1 MNINKKKLIAIV
13 GPTASGKTNLAI
25 DIANYYDCEI
35 ISADS
40 RQFYQEMN
48 IGTAKP
54 SENQLIDVKHHFI
67 NNLSVTDN
75 YTVGD
80 YKDEV
85 NAFLN
90 LYFNSNDYVVM
101 VGGSGLFIDAVIDG
115 IDDFPKVPKS
125 LRNKI
130 NSAFESKGI
139 EYLKDELKKL
149 DPKYYKIVD
158 LKNHRRI
165 IRALEVCC
173 FSDKPYSSFLNSSK
187 KNTKNYDVII
197 IGLCPRKDILE
208 IRINNRVDEM
218 INNGLVKEVK
228 SLLKYRYLNPLNT
241 VGYKELFEFFDG
253 LISLEDAIE
262 LIKLNTRKYSK
273 RQMTWFKKNKNI
285 LWFEKN
291 DKHLIER
298 LKKINN

>member
-13 GPTASGKTNLAI
+13 GPTASGKTDLAI

-90 LYFNSNDYVVM
+90 LYFNTNDYVVM
-101 VGGSGLFIDAVIDG
+101 VGGSGLFIDAVING

-130 NSAFESKGI
+130 NSDFEKKGI
-139 EYLKDELKKL
+139 DYLKDELKKL

-165 IRALEVCC
+165 IRALEVCY

-187 KNTKNYDVII
+187 KKAKKYDEII
-197 IGLCPRKDILE
+197 IGLNPRKEILE

-218 INNGLVKEVK
+218 INGGLIKEVK
-228 SLLKYRYLNPLNT
+228 SLLKYRDLNPLNT

-253 LISLEDAIE
+253 FISLKDAIE

-273 RQMTWFKKNKNI
+273 RQMTWFKKNKDI

-291 DKHLIER
+291 DKNLIEK

>member
-1 MNINKKKLIAIV
+1 
-13 GPTASGKTNLAI
+13 
-25 DIANYYDCEI
+25 
-35 ISADS
+35 
-40 RQFYQEMN
+40 MN

-90 LYFNSNDYVVM
+90 LYFNTNDYVVM
-101 VGGSGLFIDAVIDG
+101 VGGSGLFIDVVING

-130 NSAFESKGI
+130 NSDFEKKGI
-139 EYLKDELKKL
+139 DYLKDELKKL
-149 DPKYYKIVD
+149 DPKYYEVVD

-165 IRALEVCC
+165 IRALEVCY

-187 KNTKNYDVII
+187 KKAKKYDEII
-197 IGLCPRKDILE
+197 IGLNPRKEILE

-218 INNGLVKEVK
+218 INGGLIKEVK
-228 SLLKYRYLNPLNT
+228 SLLKYRDLNPLNT

-253 LISLEDAIE
+253 FISLKDAIE

-273 RQMTWFKKNKNI
+273 RQMTWFKKNKDI

-291 DKHLIER
+291 DKNLIEK

>member
-54 SENQLIDVKHHFI
+54 LENQLIDVKHHFI

-90 LYFNSNDYVVM
+90 LYFNTNDYVVM
-101 VGGSGLFIDAVIDG
+101 VGGSGLFIDAVING

-130 NSAFESKGI
+130 NSDFEKKGI
-139 EYLKDELKKL
+139 DYLKDELKKL

-165 IRALEVCC
+165 IRALEVCY

-187 KNTKNYDVII
+187 KKAKKYDEII
-197 IGLCPRKDILE
+197 IGLNPRKEILE

-218 INNGLVKEVK
+218 INGGLIKEVK
-228 SLLKYRYLNPLNT
+228 SLLKYRDLNPLNT

-253 LISLEDAIE
+253 FISLKDAIE

-273 RQMTWFKKNKNI
+273 RQMTWFKKNKDI

-291 DKHLIER
+291 DKHLIEK

>member
-25 DIANYYDCEI
+25 DLANYYDCEI

-40 RQFYQEMN
+40 RQFYREMN

-85 NAFLN
+85 NTFLN

-101 VGGSGLFIDAVIDG
+101 VGGSGLFIDAVING

-130 NSAFESKGI
+130 NSDFEKKGI
-139 EYLKDELKKL
+139 DYLKDELKKL

-165 IRALEVCC
+165 IRALEVCY

-187 KNTKNYDVII
+187 KKAKKYDVII
-197 IGLCPRKDILE
+197 IGLNPRKEILE

-218 INNGLVKEVK
+218 INGGLIKEVK
-228 SLLKYRYLNPLNT
+228 SLLKYRDLNPLNT

-253 LISLEDAIE
+253 FISLKDAIE

-273 RQMTWFKKNKNI
+273 RQMTWFKKNKDI

>member
-85 NAFLN
+85 NTFLN

-101 VGGSGLFIDAVIDG
+101 VGGSGLFIDAVING

-130 NSAFESKGI
+130 NSDFEKKGI
-139 EYLKDELKKL
+139 DYLKDELKKL

-165 IRALEVCC
+165 IRALEVCY

-187 KNTKNYDVII
+187 KKIKMYDVII
-197 IGLCPRKDILE
+197 IGLSPRKDMLE

-218 INNGLVKEVK
+218 VNGGLVKEVK
-228 SLLKYRYLNPLNT
+228 SLLKYRDLNPLNT
-241 VGYKELFEFFDG
+241 VGYKELFQFFDG
-253 LISLEDAIE
+253 FISLKDAIE

-273 RQMTWFKKNKNI
+273 RQMTWFKKNKDI

>member
-1 MNINKKKLIAIV
+1 MNINKKKLIVIV
-13 GPTASGKTNLAI
+13 GPTASGKTDLAI

-40 RQFYQEMN
+40 RQFYREMN

-67 NNLSVTDN
+67 NNLSVTDT
-75 YTVGD
+75 YTVAD

-149 DPKYYKIVD
+149 DPKYYEIVD
-158 LKNHRRI
+158 LNNHRRI
-165 IRALEVCC
+165 IRALEVCY

-187 KNTKNYDVII
+187 KNTKKYDVTI

-228 SLLKYRYLNPLNT
+228 SLLKYRVLNPLNT
-241 VGYKELFEFFDG
+241 VGYKELFEFIDG

>member
-80 YKDEV
+80 FKDEV
-85 NAFLN
+85 NTFLN

-101 VGGSGLFIDAVIDG
+101 VGGSGLFIDAVING

-149 DPKYYKIVD
+149 DPKYYEIVD
-158 LKNHRRI
+158 LNNHRRI
-165 IRALEVCC
+165 IRALEVCY

-228 SLLKYRYLNPLNT
+228 SLLKYRVLNPLNT
-241 VGYKELFEFFDG
+241 VGYKELFEFIDG

-273 RQMTWFKKNKNI
+273 RQMTWFKKNKDI

-291 DKHLIER
+291 DKHLIEK

>member
-1 MNINKKKLIAIV
+1 MNINKKKLIVIV
-13 GPTASGKTNLAI
+13 GSTASGKTSLAI

-40 RQFYQEMN
+40 RQFYREMN

-67 NNLSVTDN
+67 NNLSVTDT

-101 VGGSGLFIDAVIDG
+101 VGGSGLFIDAVING

-149 DPKYYKIVD
+149 DPKYYEIVD
-158 LKNHRRI
+158 LNNHRRI
-165 IRALEVCC
+165 IRALEVCY

-187 KNTKNYDVII
+187 KNTKKYDVIT
-197 IGLCPRKDILE
+197 IGLNPRKEILE

-241 VGYKELFEFFDG
+241 VGYKELFEFIDG

>member
-85 NAFLN
+85 NTFLN

-101 VGGSGLFIDAVIDG
+101 VGGSGLFIDAVING

-130 NSAFESKGI
+130 NSDFEKKAI
-139 EYLKDELKKL
+139 DYLKDELKKL

-165 IRALEVCC
+165 IRALEVCY

-187 KNTKNYDVII
+187 KKIKRYDVII
-197 IGLCPRKDILE
+197 IGLSPRKDMLE

-218 INNGLVKEVK
+218 VNGGLVKEVK
-228 SLLKYRYLNPLNT
+228 SLLKYRDLNPLNT
-241 VGYKELFEFFDG
+241 VGYKELFQFFDG
-253 LISLEDAIE
+253 FISLKDAIE

-273 RQMTWFKKNKNI
+273 RQMTWFKKNKDI

>member
-85 NAFLN
+85 NTFLN

-101 VGGSGLFIDAVIDG
+101 VGGSGLFIDAVING

-130 NSAFESKGI
+130 NSDFEKKGI
-139 EYLKDELKKL
+139 DYLKDELKKL
-149 DPKYYKIVD
+149 DPKYYEIVD
-158 LKNHRRI
+158 LNNHRRI
-165 IRALEVCC
+165 IRALEVCY

-187 KNTKNYDVII
+187 KKIKRYDVII
-197 IGLCPRKDILE
+197 IGLSPRKDILE

-218 INNGLVKEVK
+218 VNGGLVKEVK
-228 SLLKYRYLNPLNT
+228 SLLKYRDLNPLNT
-241 VGYKELFEFFDG
+241 VGYKELFQFFDG
-253 LISLEDAIE
+253 FISLKDAIE

-273 RQMTWFKKNKNI
+273 RQMTWFKKNKDI

>member
-85 NAFLN
+85 NTFLN

-101 VGGSGLFIDAVIDG
+101 VGGSGLFIDAVING

-130 NSAFESKGI
+130 NSDFEKKGI
-139 EYLKDELKKL
+139 DYLKDELKKL

-165 IRALEVCC
+165 IRALEVCY

-187 KNTKNYDVII
+187 KKIKRYDVII
-197 IGLCPRKDILE
+197 IGLSPRKDMLE

-218 INNGLVKEVK
+218 VNGGLVKEVK
-228 SLLKYRYLNPLNT
+228 SLLKYRDLNPLNT
-241 VGYKELFEFFDG
+241 VGYKELFQFFDG
-253 LISLEDAIE
+253 FISLKDAIE

-273 RQMTWFKKNKNI
+273 RQMTWFKKNKDI

>member
-1 MNINKKKLIAIV
+1 
-13 GPTASGKTNLAI
+13 
-25 DIANYYDCEI
+25 
-35 ISADS
+35 
-40 RQFYQEMN
+40 MN

-85 NAFLN
+85 NTFLN

-101 VGGSGLFIDAVIDG
+101 VGGSGLFIDGVING

-130 NSAFESKGI
+130 NSDFEKKGI
-139 EYLKDELKKL
+139 DYLKDELKKL
-149 DPKYYKIVD
+149 DPKYYEVVD

-165 IRALEVCC
+165 IRALEVCY

-187 KNTKNYDVII
+187 KKIKRYDVII
-197 IGLCPRKDILE
+197 IGLSPRKDMLE

-218 INNGLVKEVK
+218 VNGGLVKEVK
-228 SLLKYRYLNPLNT
+228 SLLKYRDLNPLNT

-253 LISLEDAIE
+253 FISLKDAIE

-273 RQMTWFKKNKNI
+273 RQMTWFKKNKDI

>member
-1 MNINKKKLIAIV
+1 MNINKKKLIVIV
-13 GPTASGKTNLAI
+13 GPTASGKTDLAI

-40 RQFYQEMN
+40 RQFYREMN

-67 NNLSVTDN
+67 NNLSVTDT

-101 VGGSGLFIDAVIDG
+101 VGGSGLFIDAVING

-149 DPKYYKIVD
+149 DPKYYEIVD
-158 LKNHRRI
+158 LNNHRRI
-165 IRALEVCC
+165 IRALEVCY

-218 INNGLVKEVK
+218 INNGLV
-228 SLLKYRYLNPLNT
+228 
-241 VGYKELFEFFDG
+241 GY
-253 LISLEDAIE
+253 
-262 LIKLNTRKYSK
+262 
-273 RQMTWFKKNKNI
+273 
-285 LWFEKN
+285 
-291 DKHLIER
+291 
-298 LKKINN
+298 LKKL

>member
-85 NAFLN
+85 NTFLN

-101 VGGSGLFIDAVIDG
+101 VGGSGLFIDAVING

-130 NSAFESKGI
+130 NSDFETKGI
-139 EYLKDELKKL
+139 DYLKDELKKL
-149 DPKYYKIVD
+149 DPKYYEVVD

-165 IRALEVCC
+165 IRALEVCY

-187 KNTKNYDVII
+187 KKAKKYDVII
-197 IGLCPRKDILE
+197 IGLNPRKEILE

-218 INNGLVKEVK
+218 VNGGLVKEVK
-228 SLLKYRYLNPLNT
+228 SLLKYRDLNPLNT
-241 VGYKELFEFFDG
+241 VGYKELFQFFDG
-253 LISLEDAIE
+253 FISLKDAIE

-273 RQMTWFKKNKNI
+273 RQMTWFKKNKDI

>member
-67 NNLSVTDN
+67 NNLSVTDT
-75 YTVGD
+75 YTVAD

-101 VGGSGLFIDAVIDG
+101 VGGSGLFIDAVING

-149 DPKYYKIVD
+149 DPKYYEIVD
-158 LKNHRRI
+158 LNNHRRI
-165 IRALEVCC
+165 IRALEVCY
-173 FSDKPYSSFLNSSK
+173 FSDKPYSSFLNTSK
-187 KNTKNYDVII
+187 KNTKKYDVTI

-228 SLLKYRYLNPLNT
+228 SLLKYRVLNPLNT
-241 VGYKELFEFFDG
+241 VGYKELFEFIDG

>member
-1 MNINKKKLIAIV
+1 MNINKKKLIVIV
-13 GPTASGKTNLAI
+13 GPTASGKTDLAI

-40 RQFYQEMN
+40 RQFYREMN

-54 SENQLIDVKHHFI
+54 SENKLIDVKHHFI
-67 NNLSVTDN
+67 NNLSVTDT

-101 VGGSGLFIDAVIDG
+101 VGGSGLFIDAVING

-149 DPKYYKIVD
+149 DPKYYEIVD
-158 LKNHRRI
+158 LNNHRRI

-187 KNTKNYDVII
+187 KKAKKYDEII
-197 IGLCPRKDILE
+197 IGLNPRKEILE
-208 IRINNRVDEM
+208 IHTRGMPLDKDVD
-218 INNGLVKEVK
+218 L
-228 SLLKYRYLNPLNT
+228 
-241 VGYKELFEFFDG
+241 
-253 LISLEDAIE
+253 E
-262 LIKLNTRKYSK
+262 LIAMFVIS
-273 RQMTWFKKNKNI
+273 
-285 LWFEKN
+285 
-291 DKHLIER
+291 ER
-298 LKKINN
+298 FQTPNLDLPRFL

>member
-1 MNINKKKLIAIV
+1 MNINKKKLIVIV
-13 GPTASGKTNLAI
+13 GPTASGKTDLAI

-40 RQFYQEMN
+40 RQFYREMN

-67 NNLSVTDN
+67 NNLSVTDT
-75 YTVGD
+75 YTVAD

-101 VGGSGLFIDAVIDG
+101 VGGSGLFIDAVING

-130 NSAFESKGI
+130 NSAFESKWI

-149 DPKYYKIVD
+149 DPKYYEIVD
-158 LKNHRRI
+158 LNNHRRI
-165 IRALEVCC
+165 IRALEVCY

-228 SLLKYRYLNPLNT
+228 SLLKYRVLNPLNT
-241 VGYKELFEFFDG
+241 VGYKELFEFIDG

-291 DKHLIER
+291 DKPLI
-298 LKKINN
+298 

>member
-85 NAFLN
+85 NTFLN

-101 VGGSGLFIDAVIDG
+101 VGGSGLFIDAVING

-130 NSAFESKGI
+130 NSDFEKKGI
-139 EYLKDELKKL
+139 DYLKDELKKL
-149 DPKYYKIVD
+149 DPKYYEVVD

-165 IRALEVCC
+165 IRALEVCY
-173 FSDKPYSSFLNSSK
+173 FSHKPYSSFLNSGK
-187 KNTKNYDVII
+187 KKAKKYDVII
-197 IGLCPRKDILE
+197 VGLNPRKEILE

-228 SLLKYRYLNPLNT
+228 SLLKYRDLNPLNT

-253 LISLEDAIE
+253 FISLKDAIE

-273 RQMTWFKKNKNI
+273 RQMTWFKKNKDI

-291 DKHLIER
+291 DKNLIEK

>member
-90 LYFNSNDYVVM
+90 LYFNTNDYVVM
-101 VGGSGLFIDAVIDG
+101 VGGSGLFIDAVING

-130 NSAFESKGI
+130 NSDFEKKGI
-139 EYLKDELKKL
+139 DYLKDELKKL
-149 DPKYYKIVD
+149 DPKYYEVVD

-165 IRALEVCC
+165 IRALEVCY

-187 KNTKNYDVII
+187 KKAKKYDEII
-197 IGLCPRKDILE
+197 IGLNPRKEILE

-218 INNGLVKEVK
+218 INGGLIKEVK
-228 SLLKYRYLNPLNT
+228 SLLKYRDLNPLNT

-253 LISLEDAIE
+253 FISLKDAIE

-273 RQMTWFKKNKNI
+273 RQMTWFKKNKDI

-291 DKHLIER
+291 DKNLIEK

>member
-85 NAFLN
+85 NTFLN
-90 LYFNSNDYVVM
+90 LYFN
-101 VGGSGLFIDAVIDG
+101 
-115 IDDFPKVPKS
+115 
-125 LRNKI
+125 
-130 NSAFESKGI
+130 
-139 EYLKDELKKL
+139 
-149 DPKYYKIVD
+149 
-158 LKNHRRI
+158 
-165 IRALEVCC
+165 
-173 FSDKPYSSFLNSSK
+173 
-187 KNTKNYDVII
+187 
-197 IGLCPRKDILE
+197 
-208 IRINNRVDEM
+208 
-218 INNGLVKEVK
+218 
-228 SLLKYRYLNPLNT
+228 
-241 VGYKELFEFFDG
+241 
-253 LISLEDAIE
+253 
-262 LIKLNTRKYSK
+262 
-273 RQMTWFKKNKNI
+273 
-285 LWFEKN
+285 
-291 DKHLIER
+291 
-298 LKKINN
+298 